1 MKKLSKKQKL
11 IIIFATII
19 VIVIIGIVI
28 GVTIIKRNISNGE
41 YDAANGSSSNKN
53 LIPEYIKEG
62 ITLGGVTGTLK
73 DLDTSDATATAED
86 ILEGK
91 VAYARGER
99 IVGTMK
105 EGPEPI
111 EILDPDEVYYAD
123 IEGDGEV
130 DGVIFAD
137 LAVGGS
143 GTWGSMGAGY
153 YKIPTETNLKQYYI
167 KDENYSNDF
176 GEGKIIAPIE
186 GTNGNDRF
194 YVMKLDDFN
203 SGTEYCWYDDAEGK
217 LDNGVG
223 PTEDDFGKGRTNTAT
238 MIAEWNKGE
247 NGKYGQQNTGTY
259 DDVWGAIQ
267 EEVGEDLNNPKWFIP
282 SKSEWAAFGEA
293 FNIMNSNMNTY
304 NLSNSY
310 WSSSHSSGSAWVANI
325 GLGSITG
332 LVVYGNC
339 FVRLATTF

>member
-1 MKKLSKKQKL
+1 MS
-11 IIIFATII
+11 
-19 VIVIIGIVI
+19 
-28 GVTIIKRNISNGE
+28 
-41 YDAANGSSSNKN
+41 
-53 LIPEYIKEG
+53 EYIKEG

-111 EILDPDEVYYAD
+111 EILDPNEVYYAD

-143 GTWGSMGAGY
+143 GFLGSLGAGNY
-153 YKIPTETNLKQYYI
+153 NIPTETNLKQYYI

-176 GEGKIIAPIE
+176 G
-186 GTNGNDRF
+186 
-194 YVMKLDDFN
+194 
-203 SGTEYCWYDDAEGK
+203 
-217 LDNGVG
+217 
-223 PTEDDFGKGRTNTAT
+223 KGRENTAT

-247 NGKYGQQNTGTY
+247 NGKYGQQNTGAY
-259 DDVWGAIQ
+259 DDI
-267 EEVGEDLNNPKWFIP
+267 
-282 SKSEWAAFGEA
+282 
-293 FNIMNSNMNTY
+293 
-304 NLSNSY
+304 
-310 WSSSHSSGSAWVANI
+310 WVANNS
-325 GLGSITG
+325 LGSITAS
-332 LVVYGNC
+332 VVYNSY